1 MLPSEDIREIA
12 ERHVRELPRS
22 VRILLGGLGAMNKGG
37 MQLASYLM
45 FESGYT
51 RELIRLGYK
60 DAMMRREELATFMRG
75 ESLGAP
81 AGISGWQ
88 ALWQEYSVR
97 IPKLRMPGRE
107 KN

>member
-1 MLPSEDIREIA
+1 
-12 ERHVRELPRS
+12 
-22 VRILLGGLGAMNKGG
+22 
-37 MQLASYLM
+37 MQLARYLM

-51 RELIRLGYK
+51 RELIRRGYM
-60 DAMMRREELATFMRG
+60 DAMRRREELEVFMRG

-97 IPKLRMPGRE
+97 MPKLNLPGRS
-107 KN
+107 KKSP